1 MPSDTERIMKT
12 DNRLGTIDDVLK
24 DVEEPLAAIIL
35 RLREI
40 ILSVDPDT
48 TEQPRPGDRALSY
61 GVGPKKMKEGYA
73 YIAPQRGYVNLG
85 FYRGTSL
92 PDPSGLLEGTG
103 KGLRHVKIRNLEDV
117 ERAEVREL
125 IAAAVGKRR
134 ATLGQ

>member
-1 MPSDTERIMKT
+1 MKT

-24 DVEEPLAAIIL
+24 DVEEPLAAIVL
-35 RLREI
+35 RLRAI
-40 ILSVDPDT
+40 IIDVDPDT
-48 TEQPRPGDRALSY
+48 TEQPRPGDNALSY

-92 PDPSGLLEGTG
+92 PDPVGLLEGTG
-103 KGLRHVKIRNLEDV
+103 KGLRHVKIRSLEDA

-125 IAAAVGKRR
+125 IATAVAERKGSS
-134 ATLGQ
+134 